1 MANIKRATEPS
12 DFIRKDSEYRIKAVN
27 DGLDAVAHA
36 MEEKW
41 GFDRLRLLVPDALR
55 ARFDRQ
61 QDRVYEASYSAEEA
75 KIILQA
81 EAMKR
86 AWIVLDQAAT
96 EAGAAILDPEV
107 WECILPST
115 GEVVAV
121 VRTQAEAH
129 KVAKGKRTFSMS
141 EIGILIDG
149 LKRQVLE
156 IKRTFPG
163 ASVIA
168 VYPVEEAD
176 KFGPGIPF

>member
-1 MANIKRATEPS
+1 
-12 DFIRKDSEYRIKAVN
+12 
-27 DGLDAVAHA
+27 
-36 MEEKW
+36 
-41 GFDRLRLLVPDALR
+41 
-55 ARFDRQ
+55 
-61 QDRVYEASYSAEEA
+61 
-75 KIILQA
+75 
-81 EAMKR
+81 MKR
-86 AWIVLDQAAT
+86 AWIVLDQAAM

-107 WECILPST
+107 WECVLPST

-149 LKRQVLE
+149 LTRQVLD

-168 VYPVEEAD
+168 ARPVVEAD
-176 KFGPGIPF
+176 EFGPGVPF